1 MQVINKYILLL
12 YVIIS
17 YSCNTFSQNAVSI
30 SNKMFENAK
39 KVNTVTFKIVSKE
52 RFGSEYKLVEAY
64 FKKQSSPLRIY
75 YKQLKPNFGAE
86 VLINEK
92 YSKKALVNPNSFP
105 WINVA
110 LDPMSKS
117 LRDGQ
122 HHSIY
127 DAGFDYFIKILSN
140 LFEKNKNDLENL
152 VSFKGEITYNNIKCL
167 KIELNNPSF
176 QIVKYTVHGNYTV
189 NSLASKL
196 NICDYHIIERNE
208 AFKEYSD
215 NITNGT
221 ILNVP
226 SDYAK
231 KLVLVIDKITF
242 LPVYMEIYDDK
253 GLFEQYQFNEVK
265 INPELSENDFSET
278 NKEYGFK

>member
-1 MQVINKYILLL
+1 MQVIKKIVSVLLFVFLYIS
-12 YVIIS
+12 VS
-17 YSCNTFSQNAVSI
+17 FSQNAVDI

-39 KVNTVTFKIVSKE
+39 KINTVIFKIVSKE
-52 RFGSEYKLVEAY
+52 RFGSDYKLIEAY
-64 FKKQSSPLRIY
+64 FKKQSTPIRIY
-75 YKQLKPNFGAE
+75 YKQLKPNYGAE

-105 WINVA
+105 WINVV

-127 DAGFDYFIKILSN
+127 DAGFDYFIKILSE
-140 LFEKNKNDLENL
+140 LFEKNKNDLQNL
-152 VSFKGEITYNNIKCL
+152 VNYKGEINYNNIQCY

-176 QIVKYTVHGNYTV
+176 QIIKYKVQGNYTV

-196 NICDYHIIERNE
+196 NICDYHIIERNP
-208 AFKEYSD
+208 AFKEYTD
-215 NITNGT
+215 KITIGT
-221 ILNVP
+221 ILNIP
-226 SDYAK
+226 SDYSK
-231 KLVLVIDKITF
+231 KLILVINKITY

-253 GLFEQYQFNEVK
+253 GLFEQYQFSEVQ
-265 INPELSENDFSET
+265 INPVFSENDFSET
-278 NKEYGFK
+278 NKEYGF